1 MKQRFSSYRKRLSA
15 IIAVCLLCSAA
26 YCQES
31 LQSIIEKVSNVNGGP
46 KMTYT
51 YTVKLYSA
59 KSGTCIDSISGRL
72 LKNGKRYLD
81 SSKQGISLVSDKYYI
96 HTQPSTKTVTV
107 FDIDYLSKKMGFKD
121 QLQQGFIIP
130 DSTVLKKAIL
140 TEKVGAYEIQMVP
153 PGHNYGKIT
162 LTIRKGDY
170 RLLAVLL
177 ENDELQNGKPVY
189 RKRYYI
195 NNIQLDFNEKRLD
208 SKRFIIVSNN
218 KIQLSKEYAGFKI
231 KTING

>member
-1 MKQRFSSYRKRLSA
+1 M
-15 IIAVCLLCSAA
+15 
-26 YCQES
+26 
-31 LQSIIEKVSNVNGGP
+31 
-46 KMTYT
+46 
-51 YTVKLYSA
+51 
-59 KSGTCIDSISGRL
+59 
-72 LKNGKRYLD
+72 
-81 SSKQGISLVSDKYYI
+81 
-96 HTQPSTKTVTV
+96 TV
-107 FDIDYLSKKMGFKD
+107 FDIDYLSKKMGLKD

-177 ENDELQNGKPVY
+177 KNDELQNGRPVY